1 MTRASRPLPLPGAG
15 GPRTQPR
22 CLELRTEQRRMA
34 VMALASCAWLLGAVV
49 IGAPEAL
56 GYLAPT
62 LAILSLLALGRYP
75 GAAALERRLGAR
87 RAASRR
93 RPGRAGRGFRLALAL
108 PRGGA
113 LLASGLAGRAPPR
126 IVD

>member
-1 MTRASRPLPLPGAG
+1 MTT
-15 GPRTQPR
+15 PRR
-22 CLELRTEQRRMA
+22 RLELRREQRRMA
-34 VMALASCAWLLGAVV
+34 VLALASCAWLLGAAA

-75 GAAALERRLGAR
+75 GATAFERHLRAPRAAPSRPRAHRPRR
-87 RAASRR
+87 RAATSK
-93 RPGRAGRGFRLALAL
+93 L

-113 LLASGLAGRAPPR
+113 LLAAGLAGRAPPL
-126 IVD
+126 VVE